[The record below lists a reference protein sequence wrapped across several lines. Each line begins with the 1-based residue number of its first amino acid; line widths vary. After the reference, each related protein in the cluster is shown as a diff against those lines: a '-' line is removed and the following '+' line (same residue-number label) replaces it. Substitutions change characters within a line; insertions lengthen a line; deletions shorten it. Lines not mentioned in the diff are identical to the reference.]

1 MMNGLVAGG
10 PPVGPGGI
18 FSLGDPTDLAALAK
32 RAGFV
37 DVAVS
42 EIPATFHA
50 ESIDAHVERVSALA
64 GPLAS
69 AFAAAS
75 AEQLAAVR
83 RTAAQ
88 LAADYE
94 TDDGVA
100 LPGRALLVTG
110 RA

>member
-1 MMNGLVAGG
+1 VSGG

-18 FSLGDPTDLAALAK
+18 FSLADPEQLERAVED
-32 RAGFV
+32 AGFEG
-37 DVAVS
+37 VAVTAFP
-42 EIPATFHA
+42 ITFEA
-50 ESIDAHVERVSALA
+50 ESIDVHVDRVCSLA
-64 GPLAS
+64 GPLAG
-69 AFAAAS
+69 AFTAAS

-83 RTAAQ
+83 KTAAQ
-88 LAADYE
+88 LAAAYI